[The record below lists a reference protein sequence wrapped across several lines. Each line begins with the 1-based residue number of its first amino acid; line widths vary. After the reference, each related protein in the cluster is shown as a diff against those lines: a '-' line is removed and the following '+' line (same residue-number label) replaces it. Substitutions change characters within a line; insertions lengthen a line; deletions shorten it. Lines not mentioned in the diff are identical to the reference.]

1 MYYIIHEQFTPGL
14 VYLPIPNTE
23 LSCITLLTVPI
34 IRMHIHCN
42 IMIINLFIQRK
53 AGYIKRVA
61 EILLK
66 DYDSDIPSTFDELV
80 CI

>member
-1 MYYIIHEQFTPGL
+1 
-14 VYLPIPNTE
+14 
-23 LSCITLLTVPI
+23 
-34 IRMHIHCN
+34 
-42 IMIINLFIQRK
+42 MIFNLFIQRK

-80 CI
+80 RT

>member
-1 MYYIIHEQFTPGL
+1 
-14 VYLPIPNTE
+14 
-23 LSCITLLTVPI
+23 
-34 IRMHIHCN
+34 MHGINN
-42 IMIINLFIQRK
+42 IFIQRK

-80 CI
+80 SILQYPVIYKYSYPTLNLCH